1 MGARARA
8 GIQKMIE
15 NVAQCRRSY
24 GAIFVAQSMPVM
36 LISFKGFDALMR
48 VEKAFVIWGHFQHL
62 FMVAEGEG
70 RRDH

>member
-15 NVAQCRRSY
+15 NVAQCTRSLA
-24 GAIFVAQSMPVM
+24 AIFVAQSMPVM

-48 VEKAFVIWGHFQHL
+48 VEKAFVI
-62 FMVAEGEG
+62 
-70 RRDH
+70 